1 MHDCNEVRVGMSVK
15 VGQLRHDE
23 SEMALQIHQKH
34 VSVRRPNIEGSICG
48 VVPCHGAEVWYVQH
62 KNSPDIGVYSLSEMS
77 PA

>member
-1 MHDCNEVRVGMSVK
+1 
-15 VGQLRHDE
+15 
-23 SEMALQIHQKH
+23 MALQIHQKH

-77 PA
+77 AA